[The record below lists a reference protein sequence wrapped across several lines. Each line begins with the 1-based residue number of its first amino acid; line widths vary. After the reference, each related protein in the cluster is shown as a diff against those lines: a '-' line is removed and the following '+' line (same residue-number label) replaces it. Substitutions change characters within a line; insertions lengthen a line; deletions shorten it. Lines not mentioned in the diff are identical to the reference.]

1 MSDIATNIRIIRE
14 IRKLTQQGLADL
26 TGVSQK
32 QISRLENGKNPINKD
47 CLTKLAIA
55 LDVSQKTII
64 TIDFSSIL
72 ENLNDIELFIK
83 AKTES
88 HLTMDD
94 LDDTDT

>member
-1 MSDIATNIRIIRE
+1 MSDIATNIRLIRE

-47 CLTKLAIA
+47 CLTKLANA
-55 LDVSQKTII
+55 LDVSQKTIL

-72 ENLNDIELFIK
+72 ENLNDKELFIK
-83 AKTES
+83 AKAKTR
-88 HLTMDD
+88 LTIDG
-94 LDDTDT
+94 LDDTGT